1 MREELSG
8 RRAVIFWREEEFAMP
23 FIELILAQD
32 ADTLARCL
40 RVREAVFTIEKG
52 VPKEIEV
59 DALDCLNET
68 CEHFL
73 IRCGGKDAGALRCSY
88 TPENAA
94 HIQRFCILKECR
106 GRGLGK
112 AALEQVESHC
122 RSRGCRAVE
131 LDAKLSAA
139 GFYEKCGYE
148 TVFGTF
154 IEAGVEHVKMR
165 KVL

>member
-1 MREELSG
+1 
-8 RRAVIFWREEEFAMP
+8 MP
-23 FIELILAQD
+23 FIALVLAQN

-40 RVREAVFTIEKG
+40 RVREEVFTIEKG

-59 DALDCLNET
+59 DALDCLNGA

-73 IRCGGKDAGALRCSY
+73 ICCDEKDAGTLRCTY

-94 HIQRFCILKECR
+94 RIQRFCALKEYR
-106 GRGLGK
+106 GRGIGK
-112 AALEQVESHC
+112 AALGQLESYC
-122 RSRGCRAVE
+122 RSRGYRAVE

-139 GFYEKCGYE
+139 GFYEKCGYQ
-148 TVFGTF
+148 TASDTF
-154 IEAGVEHVKMR
+154 IEVGVAHVKMR

>member
-1 MREELSG
+1 
-8 RRAVIFWREEEFAMP
+8 MP
-23 FIELILAQD
+23 HIALIPAQN

-59 DALDCLNET
+59 DEFDCLNET

-73 IRCGGKDAGALRCSY
+73 ICCDEKDAGALRCSY

-94 HIQRFCILKECR
+94 RIQRFCVLKKYR
-106 GRGLGK
+106 GRGIGK
-112 AALEQVESHC
+112 AALEQLESYC
-122 RSRGCRAVE
+122 QSRGCRAVE
-131 LDAKLSAA
+131 LDAKLSSA
-139 GFYEKCGYE
+139 GFYEKCGYQ
-148 TVFGTF
+148 TASDTF
-154 IEAGVEHVKMR
+154 IEVGIAHVKMR

>member
-1 MREELSG
+1 
-8 RRAVIFWREEEFAMP
+8 MP
-23 FIELILAQD
+23 LIELVLAQN

-40 RVREAVFTIEKG
+40 RVREEVFTIEKG

-59 DALDCLNET
+59 DALDCLNGA

-73 IRCGGKDAGALRCSY
+73 IRCNEKDAGALRCTY

-94 HIQRFCILKECR
+94 RIQRFCVLKEYR
-106 GRGLGK
+106 KRRIGK
-112 AALEQVESHC
+112 AALEQVESCC

-139 GFYEKCGYE
+139 GFYEKCGYKI
-148 TVFGTF
+148 VSDTF
-154 IEAGVEHVKMR
+154 IEADVEHVKMR
-165 KVL
+165 KGLSAKLHS

>member
-1 MREELSG
+1 
-8 RRAVIFWREEEFAMP
+8 MP
-23 FIELILAQD
+23 RIELILAQD

-73 IRCGGKDAGALRCSY
+73 IRCGGEDAGALRCSY

-94 HIQRFCILKECR
+94 RIQRFCVLKECR

-112 AALEQVESHC
+112 AALEQVEHHC

-131 LDAKLSAA
+131 LDAKLAA
-139 GFYEKCGYE
+139 SPFYEKCGYE
-148 TVFGTF
+148 TVYGNF

-165 KVL
+165 KDL

>member
-1 MREELSG
+1 
-8 RRAVIFWREEEFAMP
+8 MP
-23 FIELILAQD
+23 HIALVLAQN

-40 RVREAVFTIEKG
+40 RVREEVFTIEKG

-59 DALDCLNET
+59 DALDCLNGA

-73 IRCGGKDAGALRCSY
+73 IRCDEKDAGALRCTY

-94 HIQRFCILKECR
+94 RIQRFCVLKKYR

-112 AALEQVESHC
+112 TALEQLESYC
-122 RSRGCRAVE
+122 RSQGCHAVE

-139 GFYEKCGYE
+139 DFYEKCGYQ
-148 TVFGTF
+148 TVSGTF
-154 IEAGVEHVKMR
+154 TEAGVAHVKMR

>member
-1 MREELSG
+1 
-8 RRAVIFWREEEFAMP
+8 MP
-23 FIELILAQD
+23 HIALILAQD

-68 CEHFL
+68 CENFL
-73 IRCGGKDAGALRCSY
+73 IRCGGEDAGALRCSY
-88 TPENAA
+88 TPKNAA
-94 HIQRFCILKECR
+94 RLQRFCVLKECR

-122 RSRGCRAVE
+122 WSRGCRAIE
-131 LDAKLSAA
+131 LDAKLAA
-139 GFYEKCGYE
+139 PFCTSVSYGK
-148 TVFGTF
+148 
-154 IEAGVEHVKMR
+154 
-165 KVL
+165 